1 MYNEEITAVCG
12 MARKKINLLSG
23 NPLGYILAAVLAGI
37 FVGFAI
43 LLSSSIGGWL
53 SGTQFE
59 PFTRIVIGLT
69 FGVAL
74 SLVVIAGA
82 ELFTGNNFVM
92 IVGLV
97 KKNVSAGE
105 CLKIWAAS
113 YLGNIIGSI
122 ILAVIFVWCG
132 LARGSTGAYISQIS
146 AEKWA
151 LSPLALICRGILCNI
166 LVCAAVWCSYRCK
179 SEAAK
184 LIIIFWCLTTF
195 VATGYEHSIA
205 NMTLLTAN
213 MLSANASVSLGGWA
227 YVVGLSTI
235 GNIIGGA
242 VFVALPYA
250 AISKQTK
257 S

>member
-12 MARKKINLLSG
+12 IARKKISLLSD
-23 NPLGYILAAVLAGI
+23 NPVGYMLSAALAGI
-37 FVGFAI
+37 FVGFAV
-43 LLSSSIGGWL
+43 LLAASIGGWL
-53 SGTQFE
+53 RGNQFE
-59 PFTRIVIGLT
+59 PFTRILMGLT
-69 FGVAL
+69 FSVAL

-92 IVGLV
+92 IVGIV
-97 KKNVSAGE
+97 KKTVSPGE
-105 CLKIWAAS
+105 CLKIWIAS

-132 LARGSTGAYISQIS
+132 LAKDDTAVYISKLS
-146 AEKWA
+146 AAKMDLTPFA
-151 LSPLALICRGILCNI
+151 MICRGVLCNI

-205 NMTLLTAN
+205 NMTLMTVG
-213 MLSANASVSLGGWA
+213 MLSEYASVSLGGWA

-235 GNIIGGA
+235 GNIIGGV

-250 AISKQTK
+250 VISRQK
-257 S
+257 

>member
-12 MARKKINLLSG
+12 IARKKINLLSG
-23 NPLGYILAAVLAGI
+23 NPVGYMLAAVLAGI
-37 FVGFAI
+37 FVGFAV
-43 LLSSSIGGWL
+43 LLASSIGGWL
-53 SGTQFE
+53 KGSQFE
-59 PFTRIVIGLT
+59 PFTRLLMGLT

-92 IVGLV
+92 IVGIV
-97 KKNVSAGE
+97 KKTVSVGE
-105 CLKIWAAS
+105 CIKIWVAS

-132 LARGSTGAYISQIS
+132 LAKGNTGESISNLSTAKTLLG
-146 AEKWA
+146 
-151 LSPLALICRGILCNI
+151 PLALISRGVLCNI

-205 NMTLLTAN
+205 NMTLLTVN
-213 MLSANASVSLGGWA
+213 MLSPAAGAVSLGGWA

-235 GNIIGGA
+235 GNIIGGS

-250 AISKQTK
+250 VISKQ
-257 S
+257 